1 MSRCKVARPTEIDP
15 ADEVMTTKSTL
26 VTSDFPPE
34 CFGHICSFL
43 DLRDV
48 LNFGST
54 SLSSTKQILPEL
66 CHRRKRM
73 RKQFAFCRDWKL
85 IGALE
90 TNKIGAWDE
99 VKDKFP
105 STDWVQIPTVQESVE
120 ELCKRMPSTHGL
132 RYIAIELR
140 AKLRTE
146 LDFEEFASKRVVFEE
161 LFPAQQQIL
170 NAHKLHAKILSD
182 AIRVDPLD
190 SGNASSLEQYI
201 GDVLAVAYLIN
212 QSTLRLVEGGPTIA
226 TFARELRKES
236 KNSIGYKSWVF
247 MHSSILRVKS
257 FTSDQRLRLRIP
269 DLCKVSEF
277 LPNDCYINDDFLSSK
292 MTVVLDD
299 FGPLGNFRARD
310 VRSLRDIS
318 ARRLF
323 AFFISSDT
331 HTQELRE
338 TTQGAL
344 DWLCLVHEEARKT
357 RPMTVRPPLI
367 RFYGSQEA

>member
-1 MSRCKVARPTEIDP
+1 MTILMKTTMSQ
-15 ADEVMTTKSTL
+15 STF
-26 VTSDFPPE
+26 TSDFPPE

-73 RKQFAFCRDWKL
+73 KKQFAFWRDWKL

-99 VKDKFP
+99 VKRKFP
-105 STDWVQIPTVQESVE
+105 NTDWVQIPTVQESVE

-132 RYIAIELR
+132 RHIVIELR
-140 AKLRTE
+140 AELRTE
-146 LDFEEFASKRVVFEE
+146 HDLQEFASKRVVFEE
-161 LFPAQQQIL
+161 LFSAQQQIV

-182 AIRVDPLD
+182 AIRFDPLD
-190 SGNASSLEQYI
+190 GGNTTSLQQYI
-201 GDVLAVAYLIN
+201 GDVLIVAYLIN

-226 TFARELRKES
+226 TFTRELHKES
-236 KNSIGYKSWVF
+236 ENTLGYKSWVF
-247 MHSSILRVKS
+247 MHSSILRVKP

-292 MTVVLDD
+292 MTVVIDD
-299 FGPLGNFRARD
+299 FGPLGAFRARD
-310 VRSLRDIS
+310 VVSLRDIS

-323 AFFISSDT
+323 AFFISNDT
-331 HTQELRE
+331 RTQELRE

-357 RPMTVRPPLI
+357 RPMTVRSPLI
-367 RFYGSQEA
+367 RFYGSHEE

>member
-1 MSRCKVARPTEIDP
+1 MEINP
-15 ADEVMTTKSTL
+15 ADEVITATMSKSTF
-26 VTSDFPPE
+26 TSDFPPE

-54 SLSSTKQILPEL
+54 SLSSMKQILLEL

-90 TNKIGAWDE
+90 TKNKKIGVWDK

-120 ELCKRMPSTHGL
+120 ELCKRMPSTHAL
-132 RYIAIELR
+132 RYRAIELQ
-140 AKLRTE
+140 AELRIE
-146 LDFEEFASKRVVFEE
+146 LDFEEFASKRVDFEE
-161 LFPAQQQIL
+161 LFPAQQQIV
-170 NAHKLHAKILSD
+170 NAHKFHAQILSD
-182 AIRVDPLD
+182 AIRFDPLD
-190 SGNASSLEQYI
+190 GGNTTSLEQYI

-226 TFARELRKES
+226 TFACELRKES
-236 KNSIGYKSWVF
+236 GNSLGYKSWVF
-247 MHSSILRVKS
+247 MHSSILRVKA

-292 MTVVLDD
+292 VTVVLDD
-299 FGPLGNFRARD
+299 FGPLGVFRGRD
-310 VRSLRDIS
+310 VVSLRDIS